1 MVSQGEITRLLHA
14 ASSGSAEALNELF
27 PAVYE
32 ELRTLAASHLRG
44 ERPDHTLQPTAL
56 VNEVYVR
63 LVGQQTAGWRSQ
75 GQFFGVAA
83 KAMRRILV
91 DHARARRTLKRS
103 ATRTHLSLDEAVVDF
118 QRRSADLEALDEAL
132 TALARVDA
140 RKAKVVELRFFGGLT
155 AEQTAEMLETS
166 LRTVN
171 RDWELA
177 KAWLY
182 AQTQEKPPPPAPPAD
197 SPDSKGP

>member
-1 MVSQGEITRLLHA
+1 MASQGEITRLLDA
-14 ASSGSAEALNELF
+14 ASSGSSEALNELF

-32 ELRTLAASHLRG
+32 ELRNLAASHLRG

-56 VNEVYVR
+56 VHEVYVR
-63 LVGQQTAGWRSQ
+63 LVGQQTAGWRNRA
-75 GQFFGVAA
+75 QFFGVAA

-91 DHARARRTLKRS
+91 DHARARRTAKRS
-103 ATRTHLSLDEAVVDF
+103 ATRTHLSLDEAVIDF

-132 TALARVDA
+132 TALARIDS
-140 RKAKVVELRFFGGLT
+140 RKARIVELRFFGGLT
-155 AEQTAEMLETS
+155 AEQTAEMMEAS

-182 AQTQEKPPPPAPPAD
+182 AQIQEKPP
-197 SPDSKGP
+197 SPTPSAHSPNSNGR